1 VSISHKKPV
10 AVSLFTTDDTRR
22 QPKGKLYFK
31 WELSQVRGLTL
42 TGKLL
47 VGKKPVMS
55 DVLSVL
61 VTFESGYKEVT
72 VIAYGKEHI
81 KNLIY
86 VIEILRNRFLQ
97 DLQVKNIKLFKS
109 LFKDSQ
115 DREVGVPTLEIVIE
129 SASSSTR
136 HRSAPSETR
145 EKASEVGKH
154 SGEA

>member
-1 VSISHKKPV
+1 
-10 AVSLFTTDDTRR
+10 
-22 QPKGKLYFK
+22 
-31 WELSQVRGLTL
+31 L

-109 LFKDSQ
+109 LFEDSQ
-115 DREVGVPTLEIVIE
+115 GREVGVPTLEIVIE

-145 EKASEVGKH
+145 EKASEVGEH